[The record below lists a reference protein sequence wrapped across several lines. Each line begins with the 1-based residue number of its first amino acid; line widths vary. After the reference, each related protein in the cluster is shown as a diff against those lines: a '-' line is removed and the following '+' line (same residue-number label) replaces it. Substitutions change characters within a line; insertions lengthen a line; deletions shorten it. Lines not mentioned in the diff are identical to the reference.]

1 MAYNRTY
8 FFDFVSESNLTYRVE
23 LYDDVADSTYY
34 DISGALGGA
43 AANIKYGSDG
53 AIMFAPFKPST
64 CTLEFMVRNRTDANY
79 ITQLRTARN
88 ERDVYITVNREKV
101 VGADTPQ
108 YAPLWAGF
116 LLIDLSDDPDEATPY
131 PITLKFIDGLA
142 SLKYYDFV
150 PSTTTQT
157 ADHLYTI
164 ADTFIPDSGNA
175 GGMYASHRTFIDLI
189 SICLAYAGAATTDTG
204 SAQDPSIQTA
214 IRWYN
219 GEMPGTGSTP
229 DNIDVLRYT
238 RARPDTFY
246 EVVNTDSGEN
256 LYRAKTCYDV
266 LKSICKAWGMR
277 VFYWKNKWQFVQIN
291 QYRKDETGT
300 QAAPVNIT
308 GFKYSMAGT
317 SPTTLNGIGGFWST
331 YDLEV
336 SNTQTSAKVKNLKLA
351 GGQYGTLPAYK
362 KVTVDFISVDNV
374 NKFQLFPEFAL
385 YGSLPSTTW
394 PTTPD
399 TFGFHVFGPFKFDGT
414 NDQDF
419 FQRIV
424 LDFWNGSG
432 ISGEIELFWGLY
444 AREAGTGTNTPNTSP
459 QDNGF
464 TTVCYRTQVGD
475 PLPTEWKGQSNWW
488 DSTTGSWQAFGSQT
502 LANDPY
508 YYPQRT
514 EFTLPAG
521 ATTVNLLNGAA
532 VGTSSSPLSQY
543 AYVHCPAS
551 VFGNKEWEFAYYHKC
566 VSWEHSSLP
575 GVTVVNLHGHCTGA
589 FTHSDPFANHVHY
602 SNPPLGN
609 GINSSVFVPI
619 VNGAVGNNSS
629 ITSSTIATTDTEVLE
644 IKNIYFGDAGYL
656 NSLGALEVY
665 TGTSW
670 EITSLGGAWG
680 IDTLSG
686 NNTFAAQ
693 LTDDILNSQGGSVKT
708 FTVQTT
714 LNPSAKNGGVYYNDG
729 TANRPQYAF
738 PGTKFFTPSHT
749 QSGTP
754 EASWLMHTGTFFLS
768 QDVWKWT
775 LYEQKNAG
783 VAKTSIIKGV
793 AGDNTGIYGW
803 KPEPVDTGGKL
814 IAPAPIE
821 GTINSMSQKIGKL
834 NNKEYQPLAIIDT
847 GQYVDA
853 TAISG
858 NTGYAV
864 TSLGVREIETAIF
877 KAGDVF
883 YLQTQ
888 GAIFNVVTATSA
900 QTQEEYNAE
909 YFKLF
914 APISFV
920 VASDQ
925 VAGATSISVVSKTVY
940 RDITPG
946 DTISFDVVD
955 LMGQYQHKTK
965 GTIGGMNV
973 STTALGP
980 VELKTG
986 EYHITGA
993 STTYLKILP
1002 RDFMINEDG
1011 SYEALEFKDG
1021 ANSGLQVGDAAQEMI
1036 ATVDIPYNTKATSVA
1051 IWGSNTTKTVEI
1063 YAGGID
1069 TNGIGSTI
1077 GSGSTDGGAIAL
1089 SPAPTADSTN
1099 YLIILVKVTATS
1111 NRIYG
1116 GKVVL
1121 TTII

>member
-8 FFDFVSESNLTYRVE
+8 YFNFVSESNLKYRVE
-23 LYDDVADSTYY
+23 LFDDVADSTYY

-64 CTLEFMVRNRTDANY
+64 CTLEFMVRNRTDATY
-79 ITQLRTARN
+79 INQLRTARN
-88 ERDVYITVNREKV
+88 ERDVYITISREVVN
-101 VGADTPQ
+101 GTNSPQ

-164 ADTFIPDSGNA
+164 ANTFIPDSGNS

-189 SICLAYAGAATTDTG
+189 SICLSYAGAADTTTG
-204 SAQDPSIQTA
+204 SAANPVIQTA

-219 GEMPGTGSTP
+219 GVMPGTGSTP
-229 DNIDVLRYT
+229 DNNDPLRYT

-291 QYRKDETGT
+291 QYREEETGT

-308 GFKYSMAGT
+308 GFKYNMNGT
-317 SPTTLNGIGGFWST
+317 AASTYALNGIGGFWSK

-336 SNTQTSAKVKNLKLA
+336 SNTQTSSKVKNLKLA

-385 YGSLPSTTW
+385 YGGL
-394 PTTPD
+394 PTTTGSACAD
-399 TFGFHVFGPFKFDGT
+399 TYGFQIFGPIKFDGV

-419 FQRIV
+419 YQRIV

-432 ISGEIELFWGLY
+432 VAGEIELFWGLY
-444 AREAGTGTNTPNTSP
+444 AREAGTGSNTANTRPETNGWTHLCSISP
-459 QDNGF
+459 QGSVNPTTWYDPDQFDSGNG
-464 TTVCYRTQVGD
+464 VVGQFGD
-475 PLPTEWKGQSNWW
+475 GTYANDQNYFSCWTRHPLPPGASTINILDPGQMAGGSIGNGIW
-488 DSTTGSWQAFGSQT
+488 D
-502 LANDPY
+502 
-508 YYPQRT
+508 
-514 EFTLPAG
+514 EF
-521 ATTVNLLNGAA
+521 
-532 VGTSSSPLSQY
+532 SY
-543 AYVHCPAS
+543 IHCPVS
-551 VFGNKEWEFAYYHKC
+551 IFGNKEWEFAYYHRC
-566 VSWEHSSLP
+566 NSFGSGPAVRQ
-575 GVTVVNLHGHCTGA
+575 HGHCHSG
-589 FTHSDPFANHVHY
+589 FTDSNPFDSHVHY

-609 GINSSVFVPI
+609 GVQSSMFSPI
-619 VNGAVGNNSS
+619 VNGAVGNNST
-629 ITSSTIATTDTEVLE
+629 ITSSTIATSDTEVLE
-644 IKNIYFGDAGYL
+644 IKNIYFGDSGYI

-665 TGTSW
+665 NGSSW
-670 EITSLGGAWG
+670 EITSLGGGWG
-680 IDTLSG
+680 IDTLTGS
-686 NNTFAAQ
+686 NTFSAQ

-714 LNPSAKNGGVYYNDG
+714 LNPSAKSGGVYYNDG
-729 TANRPQYAF
+729 TANKPQYAF

-749 QSGTP
+749 LSGTP

-775 LYEQKNAG
+775 LYEQKNFG
-783 VAKTSIIKGV
+783 VTKTSIIKGV

-821 GTINSMSQKIGKL
+821 GTIKSLGQNVGNL
-834 NNKEYQPLAIIDT
+834 NYEKYQPLAIIS
-847 GQYVDA
+847 
-853 TAISG
+853 TAQEVNINDIYS
-858 NTGYAV
+858 GYAV
-864 TSLGVREIETAIF
+864 TSLAVREIETAIF
-877 KAGDVF
+877 KEGDVF

-888 GAIFNVVTATSA
+888 GKIFNVVPTTSG

-914 APISFV
+914 APISFE

-925 VAGATSISVVSKTVY
+925 AAGATSISVVSKTVY

-955 LMGQYQHKTK
+955 LMRQYQNKTR
-965 GTIGGMNV
+965 GTIGGMPV
-973 STTALGP
+973 TADALGP
-980 VELKTG
+980 IEDKTG
-986 EYHITGA
+986 EYWITGA

-1002 RDFMINEDG
+1002 RDFMINHDG
-1011 SYEALEFKDG
+1011 SYEALEFKNST
-1021 ANSGLQVGDAAQEMI
+1021 NSGLQVGDAAQEMI

-1051 IWGSNTTKTVEI
+1051 IWGSVTGKVVEI
-1063 YAGGID
+1063 YLGGVD

-1077 GSGSTDGGAIAL
+1077 GSGTTNGAAIAL
-1089 SPAPTADSTN
+1089 SPVPTATATN

-1121 TTII
+1121 TTIL